1 MNYKLL
7 MLWVFIILILWVLT
21 FYILNL
27 KQPFTES
34 FNNNENDKRYCY
46 VVKSDTDTDSYVNEL
61 RESCKGAGGT
71 FCMNDY
77 NYRCTIKSN
86 ISCPEGFNIEGDTI
100 TQLGDTVTQIEKTK
114 YNLSNIDTD
123 ALEYQ
128 TDQLLLNYEKINDL
142 QGEIDTV
149 TRKINKTNQETNNLI
164 NTAHIFKY
172 VTIIIYHYYF
182 NDLYFCLEFDYL
194 KESGSVIK
202 TTTKQLTKKLN
213 RGSTKSLI

>member
-1 MNYKLL
+1 

-77 NYRCTIKSN
+77 NYRCTINSN
-86 ISCPEGFNIEGDTI
+86 TSCPEGFNIEGDTV

-128 TDQLLLNYEKINDL
+128 TEQLLLNYEKINDL

-172 VTIIIYHYYF
+172 VTIISISLLILMICIF
-182 NDLYFCLEFDYL
+182 VLNFDYL
-194 KESGSVIK
+194 KESSSVIK
-202 TTTKQLTKKLN
+202 TNAKELTKKLN